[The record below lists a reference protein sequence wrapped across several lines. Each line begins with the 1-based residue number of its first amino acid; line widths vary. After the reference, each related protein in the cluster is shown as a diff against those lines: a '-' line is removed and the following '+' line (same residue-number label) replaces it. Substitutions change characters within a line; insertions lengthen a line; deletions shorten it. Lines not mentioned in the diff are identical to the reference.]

1 MKQMMEAMKDLDIE
15 KLMQNIPP
23 EMAQMMQGMYQ
34 GGQNQWLIIH
44 YKFYFFTGASQGL
57 S

>member
-1 MKQMMEAMKDLDIE
+1 MMPPGGEEQMKQMMEAMKDLDIE

-34 GGQNQWLIIH
+34 GGQNQ
-44 YKFYFFTGASQGL
+44 
-57 S
+57 